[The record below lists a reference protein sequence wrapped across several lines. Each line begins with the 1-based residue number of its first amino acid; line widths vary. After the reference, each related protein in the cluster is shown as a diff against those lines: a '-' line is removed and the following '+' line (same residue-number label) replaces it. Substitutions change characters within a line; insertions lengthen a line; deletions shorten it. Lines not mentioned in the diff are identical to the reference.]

1 MINVTDTIE
10 QAYEQSTTQYDKII
24 LDNEEYAI
32 NSVDYGD
39 DCYDEG
45 NIFGTA
51 IARSLDFEIDSNI
64 DLEKKEFKYL
74 TGIKTS
80 VGIEW
85 IDLGTFIIQDI
96 EPNETTGITKVNA
109 MDYML
114 KSNIAYKSELD
125 YSSGNIT
132 ILQVL
137 QEACQ
142 QAGLTLATTDFA
154 NNTFIV
160 DSNQFDEN
168 TLIRQ
173 VIQAV
178 AQISGTFAKIKNDD
192 KLYLITPKKAGLT
205 VAQVHKMLVKDLNA
219 LPVNKLIGVDPD
231 ARIKMSDYSEL
242 VCKRNTHPI
251 NLVSLG
257 MSDVEGENVVMRDEE
272 SIAEDGENSLVIN
285 DNPFAYTEAKRQ
297 QLITAL
303 FNKVKG
309 FEYTS
314 FEITGQSKP
323 FLETG
328 DEILVVDKDNTFLSS
343 FLFRFNCK
351 SPNGLESEMSAPSL
365 TKATVEYQ
373 NIASAEQI
381 AKRTELRVDKQE
393 QTITGIIEQQTETEN
408 KLTKVEQDVDG
419 ITQTV
424 SSVETK
430 IETVEDKAEQAQTS
444 ANTANTNAQN
454 AQHAANNAQN
464 TANSA
469 VSQIE
474 TTTEKLAEVE
484 QSVDGFTQTVSS
496 IETQIETIDS
506 KADSAQDSADEAIS
520 KAETTTK
527 KVSQIEQTVE
537 GITQTVD
544 DVQTNLD
551 ENYSTTEQMNS
562 AIEQKA
568 GSITS
573 SVSESI
579 ENIQVGGTNLIP
591 NSAPFDTSDYYIS
604 DTSSIEL
611 TLQNEETAPYRKS
624 LRIRT
629 LKQLTSTSGIYI
641 YMTKDTLEEG
651 KEYCFSIWLKA
662 TANTIVTTGY
672 NAGGSTSFNV
682 TTSWRKFTHKFT
694 ATATSSSKVGFPIY
708 LPVNTI
714 EGRQVFVHSIKLEE
728 GNKVT
733 AWSPAPEDDVKG
745 FEFGTKIEQNSKY
758 VQYAWNNESQNI
770 KIENDNG
777 NSTMGFYDND
787 TKFAE
792 MGVNNVDN
800 DRYISFGIPVNYGQ
814 NIQDGMAW
822 GMQTPDGK
830 FWPILYIKDFH
841 MANKDAGDF
850 SGNLVLEACNLLL
863 EGINSAI
870 TCGNINITNAGVFGG
885 VMFEDANTHQNL
897 LTIMPFSSGDN
908 SITILDKI
916 SFYKNSAGTNTLII
930 GLQSG
935 EHCMMTDD
943 GYFSCREVYSTGDIS
958 CSGNIKAF
966 NHIYCNNG
974 VEPFSLAEKKRDI
987 EKYNNKALDEVLNT
1001 DIYYYNYK
1009 EDAKDIKRRVGAIIG
1024 EDYKCSKEIVGTE
1037 GKGIDIYSMLSLSY
1051 KAIQEQQE
1059 LIEKQNN
1066 TIKDLQDRIEK
1077 LEQKVGVANE

>member
-314 FEITGQSKP
+314 FEIIGQSKP

-393 QTITGIIEQQTETEN
+393 QTITGIIEQQTETGN
-408 KLTKVEQDVDG
+408 KITKVEQDIDG
-419 ITQTV
+419 ITDTI

-430 IETVEDKAEQAQTS
+430 VES
-444 ANTANTNAQN
+444 
-454 AQHAANNAQN
+454 AQN
-464 TANSA
+464 TANNA
-469 VSQIE
+469 VTQI
-474 TTTEKLAEVE
+474 TTTNEKLTQVE
-484 QSVDGFTQTVSS
+484 ESVDGITESVTS
-496 IETQIETIDS
+496 IET
-506 KADSAQDSADEAIS
+506 
-520 KAETTTK
+520 
-527 KVSQIEQTVE
+527 
-537 GITQTVD
+537 
-544 DVQTNLD
+544 NLD
-551 ENYSTTEQMNS
+551 QNYSTTEQMNS

-611 TLQNEETAPYRKS
+611 TLQNEETAPYRKC

-1009 EDAKDIKRRVGAIIG
+1009 EDAIDIKRRVGAIIG
-1024 EDYKCSKEIVGTE
+1024 KDYKCSKEIIGTE

>member
-51 IARSLDFEIDSNI
+51 IARSLDFEIDSSI

-74 TGIKTS
+74 TGVKTS

-85 IDLGTFIIQDI
+85 IDLGTFITQEV

-114 KSNIAYKSELD
+114 KSNIIYKSNLN
-125 YSSGNIT
+125 YSNGNIT

-154 NNTFIV
+154 NSSFIV

-219 LPVNKLIGVDPD
+219 LPVNKLVGVDPN

-309 FEYTS
+309 FEYSS
-314 FEITGQSKP
+314 FEITGQGKP

-328 DEILVVDKDNTFLSS
+328 DEILVVDKDCTFLSS

-373 NIASAEQI
+373 NIASAEQV

-408 KLTKVEQDVDG
+408 KLTKVEQDIDG
-419 ITQTV
+419 ITETI
-424 SSVETK
+424 SSVET
-430 IETVEDKAEQAQTS
+430 I
-444 ANTANTNAQN
+444 ANDAKDIAT
-454 AQHAANNAQN
+454 
-464 TANSA
+464 
-469 VSQIE
+469 
-474 TTTEKLAEVE
+474 TTTEKVTEIEKNVE
-484 QSVDGFTQTVSS
+484 GVTQTV
-496 IETQIETIDS
+496 
-506 KADSAQDSADEAIS
+506 KN
-520 KAETTTK
+520 
-527 KVSQIEQTVE
+527 VE
-537 GITQTVD
+537 
-544 DVQTNLD
+544 TNLD

-573 SVSESI
+573 SVTKSI
-579 ENIQVGGTNLIP
+579 EDIQVGGTNLIR
-591 NSAPFDTSDYYIS
+591 NSAPYNMDNWVAFHSTISIIEDTSIS
-604 DTSSIEL
+604 RKCIKMVLKKNTDNLSGVYNTTASYL
-611 TLQNEETAPYRKS
+611 TLEKNKRYSVS
-624 LRIRT
+624 L
-629 LKQLTSTSGIYI
+629 
-641 YMTKDTLEEG
+641 
-651 KEYCFSIWLKA
+651 WLKGSKA
-662 TANTIVTTGY
+662 MRVLVRHEGAPNQYFDITTDWKKY
-672 NAGGSTSFNV
+672 SY
-682 TTSWRKFTHKFT
+682 KFVCGEPNKNFI
-694 ATATSSSKVGFPIY
+694 IY
-708 LPVNTI
+708 AESPNNGDILYA
-714 EGRQVFVHSIKLEE
+714 HSVKLEE

-733 AWSPAPEDDVKG
+733 SWSPSPEDDVKNY
-745 FEFGTKIEQNSKY
+745 EFGTKIEQNAKN
-758 VQYAWNNESQNI
+758 VQVAWNNESQNI
-770 KIENDNG
+770 RIENDNG
-777 NSTMGFYDND
+777 NSTMGFYEND

-800 DRYISFGIPVNYGQ
+800 DRYISFAIPCDYGH
-814 NIQDGMAW
+814 NIADGMAW
-822 GMQTPDGK
+822 GIQTTSDGK
-830 FWPILYIKDFH
+830 FWPILYVKDFH
-841 MANKDAGDF
+841 MANKNAGDF